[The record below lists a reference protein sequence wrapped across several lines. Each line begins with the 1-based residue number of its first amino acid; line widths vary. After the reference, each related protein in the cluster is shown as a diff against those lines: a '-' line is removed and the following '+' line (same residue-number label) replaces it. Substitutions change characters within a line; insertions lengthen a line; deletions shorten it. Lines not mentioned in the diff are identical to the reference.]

1 MWSICKKEF
10 NQFFSNLTG
19 YMAIVLFLLIN
30 GIFLFMLPNS
40 SLFEYGFASLD
51 KFFELAPWVLLFLV
65 PAITMRALS
74 EEFKTGTFEIL
85 QTKPLS
91 SWQIV
96 LGKYLS
102 VLLVILIVI
111 VPTFIYVITIQSLS
125 ASGGIDGGG
134 IAGSYLGLFLLAAVF
149 AAISLSCSGFTSN
162 AVVAFLISAFA
173 CLILYF
179 GFNAISKLPVF
190 QGAADFYIEM
200 LGIDFHYRSISRG
213 VVDTR
218 DVIYFFS
225 IIYLSLFITV
235 TNLHKK

>member
-19 YMAIVLFLLIN
+19 YIAIILFLLIN
-30 GIFLFMLPNS
+30 GIFLFMLQDS
-40 SLFEYGFASLD
+40 SIFEYGFASLD
-51 KFFELAPWVLLFLV
+51 KFFELAPWILLFLV
-65 PAITMRALS
+65 PAITMRTLS

-96 LGKYLS
+96 MGKYVS
-102 VLLVILIVI
+102 VLLVLLIVI
-111 VPTFIYVITIQSLS
+111 VPTFIYIITIQLLS
-125 ASGGIDGGG
+125 ASGGIDSGG
-134 IAGSYLGLFLLAAVF
+134 IAGSYLGLFLLATVF
-149 AAISLSCSGFTSN
+149 AAISLCCSGFTSN

-190 QGAADFYIEM
+190 QGGADYYIEM
-200 LGIDFHYRSISRG
+200 LGIDFHYKSISRG
-213 VVDTR
+213 VLDTR
-218 DVIYFFS
+218 DVVYFIS
-225 IIYLSLFITV
+225 IIFLSLIITV
-235 TNLHKK
+235 KNLYRK